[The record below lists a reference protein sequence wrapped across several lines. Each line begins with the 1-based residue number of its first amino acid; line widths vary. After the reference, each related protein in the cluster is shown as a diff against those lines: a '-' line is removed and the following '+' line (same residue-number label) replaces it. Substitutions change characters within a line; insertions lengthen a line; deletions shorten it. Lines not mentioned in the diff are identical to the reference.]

1 MNSNYAFTF
10 RKPLNVAPAVSSP
23 VVSRAPTHVVLRAP
37 AVSRAPPTTNSN
49 RFSINRLINLK
60 PTGGCRSC
68 N

>member
-1 MNSNYAFTF
+1 MNSNYAFAF

-23 VVSRAPTHVVLRAP
+23 AVSTHVVLRAP

>member
-1 MNSNYAFTF
+1 MNSNYAFAF
-10 RKPLNVAPAVSSP
+10 RKPLNAAPHP
-23 VVSRAPTHVVLRAP
+23 VM
-37 AVSRAPPTTNSN
+37 SRAPPTRAPPAPATNANAN

>member
-1 MNSNYAFTF
+1 MNSNYAFAF
-10 RKPLNVAPAVSSP
+10 RKAAPVAAHP
-23 VVSRAPTHVVLRAP
+23 VM
-37 AVSRAPPTTNSN
+37 SRAPPTRAPPAPATNANANANAN